1 MRTLNWTW
9 ESSLENIKLFDEGKQ
24 IGFIRSFA
32 DNKTS
37 IINNKQFFLD
47 CPNKWSSTTYIS
59 DPLDKKAYCE
69 IEFFN
74 SYGLYRIFSPSF
86 DYSSQKISFW
96 PLKRRVYISS
106 KGIRMAE
113 LIIPGGFFKNKGIIN
128 LYQEENFELFIF
140 CLFYLNSIN
149 NSSD

>member
-24 IGFIRSFA
+24 IGFIRSFV

-37 IINNKQFFLD
+37 TINNKQFFVDSPGLM
-47 CPNKWSSTTYIS
+47 SATYIS
-59 DPLDKKAYCE
+59 DPVDKKAYCE
-69 IEFFN
+69 IEYFN
-74 SYGLYRIFSPSF
+74 SYGMYKISSPSF

-96 PLKRRVYISS
+96 PFKRRVYISS

-113 LIIPGGFFKNKGIIN
+113 LIIPGGFFKHKGIIN

-140 CLFYLNSIN
+140 CLFYFNSIN